1 MATPRNS
8 GSHPDGDTADG
19 RKDKHGSDR
28 ARGQATDTGARPD
41 PGGGVL

>member
-1 MATPRNS
+1 MATTRR
-8 GSHPDGDTADG
+8 GGFHPDGDTTGG